1 MIPDTTHVGTN
12 DVQTWRAV
20 PAENNPSGD
29 ELGAWAVVA
38 GDGEEADVYLDVTA
52 EYPQRVA
59 EFVAGAV
66 RNEAGRQRFTGA
78 AADIAAELALQRHT
92 CQQTPAAGH
101 PYLPDTV
108 RLALLT
114 QQLGEVAGLAATG
127 GAFSTEEIKR
137 LYEQLVQVGA
147 ATIGWM
153 EALLGREQADING
166 GVYDDP
172 PF

>member
-1 MIPDTTHVGTN
+1 LVIPDTTHVGTN
-12 DVQTWRAV
+12 DVQTWRAA

-38 GDGEEADVYLDVTA
+38 GDGEEADVYLDITA

-66 RNEAGRQRFTGA
+66 RNEAGRQRFAGA
-78 AADIAAELALQRHT
+78 AGDIADELVRQRHAN
-92 CQQTPAAGH
+92 QQRPTAGH

-114 QQLGEVAGLAATG
+114 QQLGEVAGLVTAG
-127 GAFSTEEIKR
+127 GAFSTDEAAKR

-153 EALLGREQADING
+153 EALLGRERADHDI
-166 GVYDDP
+166 
-172 PF
+172 

>member
-1 MIPDTTHVGTN
+1 MIPDTTHIGTS
-12 DVQTWRAV
+12 DVQTWQAM

-38 GDGEEADVYLDVTA
+38 GDGDEADVYLDVTA
-52 EYPQRVA
+52 EYPKRVA
-59 EFVAGAV
+59 EFVAAAV
-66 RNEAGRQRFTGA
+66 RNEADRRRFTGA
-78 AADIAAELALQRHT
+78 AGDIADELARQRHAD
-92 CQQTPAAGH
+92 QQTPAAGH

-127 GAFSTEEIKR
+127 GAFNTDEIKR
-137 LYEQLVQVGA
+137 LYEHLVQVGA

-153 EALLGREQADING
+153 EALLGREQADRNG
-166 GVYDDP
+166 GVSDDP